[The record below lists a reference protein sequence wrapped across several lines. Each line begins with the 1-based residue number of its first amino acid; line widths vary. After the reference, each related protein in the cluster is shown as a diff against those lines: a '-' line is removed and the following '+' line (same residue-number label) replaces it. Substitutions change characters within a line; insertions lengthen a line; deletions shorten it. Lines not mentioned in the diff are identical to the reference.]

1 MYYVSS
7 MKYEWREQMQKK
19 LTISLNEL
27 VYDELCRVVGR
38 GNISRFI
45 EDLIKPKLQAND
57 LDAAYCEMAADNVR
71 ERNALEWSNGVVGDC
86 ADETR

>member
-1 MYYVSS
+1 
-7 MKYEWREQMQKK
+7 MQKK

-45 EDLIKPKLQAND
+45 ENLVKPQLKAND
-57 LDAAYCEMAADNVR
+57 LDAAYSEMAADSVR
-71 ERNALEWSNGVVGDC
+71 EQEALEWSNAVVGDG
-86 ADETR
+86 ANDKR